1 MINKNHRQKKRCGGI
16 APAVLNQERRYSKSA
31 TAKTPAAKTVA
42 IEKPEAAVGV
52 TGGCVISAVIPGDA
66 AGVASMVSSE
76 DTGSTVVASGAAV
89 VSTGVGVLSGVGV
102 AAGALEEDSS
112 EPDDG
117 RADVGVCRGSM
128 LPFSTISKLNAINCA
143 SLHWGS

>member
-1 MINKNHRQKKRCGGI
+1 MRGI

-31 TAKTPAAKTVA
+31 AAKTPAAKTVA
-42 IEKPEAAVGV
+42 IEKPGAAVGV
-52 TGGCVISAVIPGDA
+52 TGGCVISVAIPGDA

-89 VSTGVGVLSGVGV
+89 VSTGAGVLSGVGV
-102 AAGALEEDSS
+102 VAGALEEEPC

-117 RADVGVCRGSM
+117 MVV
-128 LPFSTISKLNAINCA
+128 
-143 SLHWGS
+143 